1 MRGKTGE
8 ALADAAYTLQTG
20 RRPFAHRWALVV
32 DAAGRP
38 CGDPLR
44 GHAEERS
51 LELNAENVA
60 SLLELAQLWV
70 TGAEVRWKGLYRGQ
84 RRKRVPLPS
93 YPFERRRHWLEAPEP
108 VPVRR
113 ALDEWFYVPSWK
125 RSVPIYRT
133 GAAKSGQR
141 RWLIF
146 ADGGGLGDA
155 VAQILKR
162 AGEQV
167 TLAVAGGEFAR
178 PSPECWHLRAGA
190 PNDHEALIRHMQ
202 AVGPPDCVLHLWN
215 VTERSDLP
223 YDIIETTAFFS
234 PLSLVQALAR
244 HCPKHEVEIIL
255 VANHLERVTGDEAL
269 TPSKALLR
277 GLSQVAPLEVPT
289 LRCRTV
295 DIVFSPGQSE
305 RIARQLIDEVEHRPA
320 TGPVA
325 YRDAARFVQTVEPIV
340 LPASSV
346 VPRVLRDR
354 GVYLITGGSGGIGF
368 ALARY
373 LAAAVNARLALIQRG
388 EMAFSGSLDEL
399 GPDVLVIA
407 ADVSDRASLSAAR
420 QRIEHRFGPVNGI
433 VHASGVSPGSL
444 IQRKTHDGARAVLR
458 AKVEGLQ
465 ALDSVFGD
473 APLDFFLLCSS
484 LTSFTH
490 IIGQADYT
498 AANAYLDAFATMGA
512 RPNVVS
518 VNWDAWLEAGMA
530 ARARAAA
537 GEHSASK
544 DGILSAEGV
553 EVFRR
558 AIQAGLPQIAVSTQN
573 LESQIQAS
581 RRVDAAALMDLT
593 RGIAGAETALP
604 SRARSGRIAPRNE
617 VERRIAEAW
626 QRTLGLEHVAIEE
639 NFFEL
644 GGNSLLA
651 IQILVK
657 VREEFAVELPLH
669 SVLEDF
675 TVEAVAEA
683 VMSEMIKTMERS
695 SGSVA

>member
-1 MRGKTGE
+1 M
-8 ALADAAYTLQTG
+8 
-20 RRPFAHRWALVV
+20 
-32 DAAGRP
+32 
-38 CGDPLR
+38 
-44 GHAEERS
+44 
-51 LELNAENVA
+51 
-60 SLLELAQLWV
+60 
-70 TGAEVRWKGLYRGQ
+70 
-84 RRKRVPLPS
+84 
-93 YPFERRRHWLEAPEP
+93 
-108 VPVRR
+108 
-113 ALDEWFYVPSWK
+113 
-125 RSVPIYRT
+125 
-133 GAAKSGQR
+133 
-141 RWLIF
+141 
-146 ADGGGLGDA
+146 
-155 VAQILKR
+155 
-162 AGEQV
+162 
-167 TLAVAGGEFAR
+167 
-178 PSPECWHLRAGA
+178 
-190 PNDHEALIRHMQ
+190 
-202 AVGPPDCVLHLWN
+202 
-215 VTERSDLP
+215 
-223 YDIIETTAFFS
+223 
-234 PLSLVQALAR
+234 
-244 HCPKHEVEIIL
+244 EIIL
-255 VANHLERVTGDEAL
+255 VANQLERVTGDEAL

-484 LTSFTH
+484 LTSFTRTFRAGRLH
-490 IIGQADYT
+490 RRQRLSRCIRHHGRPSQRRFCELGRLARGRDGR
-498 AANAYLDAFATMGA
+498 AGA
-512 RPNVVS
+512 CS
-518 VNWDAWLEAGMA
+518 KSQ
-530 ARARAAA
+530 
-537 GEHSASK
+537 HSASK

-558 AIQAGLPQIAVSTQN
+558 AIQAGLPQIAVGAPKTWR
-573 LESQIQAS
+573 AKS
-581 RRVDAAALMDLT
+581 RRAA
-593 RGIAGAETALP
+593 G
-604 SRARSGRIAPRNE
+604 
-617 VERRIAEAW
+617 
-626 QRTLGLEHVAIEE
+626 
-639 NFFEL
+639 
-644 GGNSLLA
+644 
-651 IQILVK
+651 
-657 VREEFAVELPLH
+657 
-669 SVLEDF
+669 
-675 TVEAVAEA
+675 
-683 VMSEMIKTMERS
+683 
-695 SGSVA
+695 